1 MRIWIPLPKNSAE
14 GEIDYDRRAFI
25 KYTLT
30 SIFSFCSKKSLFWVK
45 VLNHLRGISLFLWNC
60 VRLGLIF
67 FAVHNLLAI
76 LFLRKFAIFGEI
88 SLSEAIFNSC
98 EIRFAVHF

>member
-30 SIFSFCSKKSLFWVK
+30 SIF
-45 VLNHLRGISLFLWNC
+45 
-60 VRLGLIF
+60 F
-67 FAVHNLLAI
+67 FVAKI
-76 LFLRKFAIFGEI
+76 RYFG
-88 SLSEAIFNSC
+88 
-98 EIRFAVHF
+98 